1 MKLHFVIRFN
11 CAAYFS
17 QLECI
22 DNATAAEIRNK
33 RHSGSSRDS
42 VLKILKLR
50 ASS

>member
-1 MKLHFVIRFN
+1 MKLYFVICFN

-22 DNATAAEIRNK
+22 DNAMAAEIHDK
-33 RHSGSSRDS
+33 CHGGSSHDS
-42 VLKILKLR
+42 VLKIFKLR